1 MRALLVIGLIGLS
14 AMPRAQ
20 TAQATQPAIAV
31 TAASR
36 SMQPGEL
43 VVLTIVTAEPA
54 AVIRVR
60 AFDQTLQAFRVDE
73 KTWRVFVGIDLD
85 VAPKAYP
92 VTISAGDAAAASRTT
107 YNLVVKPKTFETRT
121 LTVDPSFVNPP
132 ATATRRI
139 EEEQARLAE
148 IWKHPSATRLWTTG
162 FIRPVPQAANSAF
175 GKRSVFN
182 GQPRG
187 SHTGA
192 DFESP
197 AGTPVKAPNAG
208 RVVLAADLYFSGN
221 TVIIDH
227 GLGLFSLFAHF
238 SSIAVHEGEV
248 VTPGLIL
255 GKVGATGRVTGP
267 HLHWMLRVGNARI
280 DPLSLLALVGA
291 GTTGTT
297 GPMTSWAK

>member
-1 MRALLVIGLIGLS
+1 MRALLVIGLVGVC
-14 AMPRAQ
+14 AVPPAQTAPKAQ
-20 TAQATQPAIAV
+20 TAQTAITV

-54 AVIRVR
+54 DAVRVR
-60 AFDQTLQAFRVDE
+60 AFDQDLQPFRLDDR
-73 KTWRVFVGIDLD
+73 TWRVFVGIDLD
-85 VAPKAYP
+85 VAPKACP
-92 VTISAGDAAAASRTT
+92 VAITAGQGAAAARTT

-121 LTVDPSFVNPP
+121 LTVDPAFVNPP
-132 ATATRRI
+132 ASATKRI

-148 IWKHPSATRLWTTG
+148 IWKHSAATRLWTTG
-162 FIRPVPQAANSAF
+162 FVRPVPQAANSAF

-182 GQPRG
+182 GQSRG

-208 RVVLAADLYFSGN
+208 RVVLATDLYFSGN

-227 GLGLFSLFAHF
+227 GLGLFSFFAHF
-238 SSIAVHEGEV
+238 SSIGVHEGDV
-248 VTPGLIL
+248 VIPGQIL

-267 HLHWMLRVGNARI
+267 HLHWTLRVGNARI

-291 GTTGTT
+291 
-297 GPMTSWAK
+297 

>member
-1 MRALLVIGLIGLS
+1 MTIETVRALLVIGLLGIS
-14 AMPRAQ
+14 ALPQPQAAQ
-20 TAQATQPAIAV
+20 TTPPAIAV

-43 VVLTIVTAEPA
+43 VVLTLVTAEPA
-54 AVIRVR
+54 GAVRVR
-60 AFDQTLQAFRVDE
+60 AFDQDLQAFRIDAR
-73 KTWRVFVGIDLD
+73 TWRVFVGIDLD
-85 VAPKAYP
+85 VAPKTYP
-92 VTISAGDAAAASRTT
+92 VAITAGEGAAAPRTT

-121 LTVDPSFVNPP
+121 LTVDPAFVNPP
-132 ATATRRI
+132 ASATKRI
-139 EEEQARLAE
+139 QDEQARLAE
-148 IWKHPSATRLWTTG
+148 IWKHSSATRLWTAG

-182 GQPRG
+182 GQSRG

-227 GLGLFSLFAHF
+227 GLGLFSLFAHL
-238 SSIAVHEGEV
+238 SAIDVHEGDV
-248 VTPGLIL
+248 VVPGQIL

-280 DPLSLLALVGA
+280 DPLSLLALA
-291 GTTGTT
+291 GT
-297 GPMTSWAK
+297 